1 MSVLLRAPLDADLR
15 PLSALLYQQRILH
28 RIVEEGGQQVVQLA
42 QPDDLERATDL
53 MNRWQDGEIELR
65 WAPSSASAAPAASS
79 GINLAAYPVTLALIA
94 LSMIGF
100 FLVYL
105 SGSAELVALLTYNP
119 FELVRGRP
127 VFIEGNGQPWRLITP
142 VFLHFGWTHIVFN
155 SLWCWDLG
163 KRIEGA
169 LGSLNMLGL
178 FLVTAIVSNTAQ
190 DWVTGPVLFGGLSG
204 VVYGLLGFAFVAG
217 RLNPRWSALAP
228 AVPIMLFMVGW
239 LVFCMSGLVDVLGFS
254 VANAAHLS
262 GLLCGAAI
270 GAIFALR
277 YRSGA

>member
-1 MSVLLRAPLDADLR
+1 MSDLLRAPLDADLR

-28 RIVEEGGQQVVQLA
+28 RVVEEGGEQVVRLA
-42 QPDDLERATDL
+42 QPADLERAAEL
-53 MNRWQDGEIELR
+53 MTRWQDGEIELR
-65 WAPSSASAAPAASS
+65 RTTPSPSATARASS

-94 LSMIGF
+94 LSMLGF

-105 SGSAELVALLTYNP
+105 SGSVELVGLLTYNP
-119 FELVRGRP
+119 FEWVGGRP
-127 VFIEGNGQPWRLITP
+127 AFVEGDGQPWRLITP

-163 KRIEGA
+163 KRIEGT

-217 RLNPRWSALAP
+217 RLNSRWSPIAP
-228 AVPIMLFMVGW
+228 AVPVMLFMVGW

-254 VANAAHLS
+254 VANTAHLS
-262 GLLCGAAI
+262 GLLCGAAM
-270 GAIFALR
+270 GAVFALR
-277 YRSGA
+277 YRSSA